1 MLQQPESNDVS
12 RRRHGQRLDRLQRS
26 RTWRGVFLPFSL
38 MLTLLIVMIGIALS
52 LRTAAQ
58 VAVLSDS
65 MLTLLV
71 LCPMVICMFP
81 LVILMLILVTLAGRL
96 QRISKSPLRRL
107 ESWTADMENHADR
120 WLGRIDER
128 TLQWAVNFAPFRRIL
143 GMFDVPSY
151 ESQDEK
157 EP

>member
-1 MLQQPESNDVS
+1 MHQQPESNDVS
-12 RRRHGQRLDRLQRS
+12 RRQHGQRLDRLQRN
-26 RTWRGVFLPFSL
+26 RTRRSVFLPFSL
-38 MLTLLIVMIGIALS
+38 MLAFLIVVIGIALS

-81 LVILMLILVTLAGRL
+81 LVMLMLMLVTFAGRL

-107 ESWTADMENHADR
+107 ESWTAGIENHADR

-143 GMFDVPSY
+143 GMFDAPSY
-151 ESQDEK
+151 ESQDEG

>member
-1 MLQQPESNDVS
+1 MSQQSESGDVT
-12 RRRHGQRLDRLQRS
+12 RHQHGQQLDRLQRN
-26 RTWRGVFLPFSL
+26 RRWRGVFLPFGL
-38 MLTLLIVMIGIALS
+38 MLMLLTVIIGMALS

-58 VAVLSDS
+58 VAVLSDA

-81 LVILMLILVTLAGRL
+81 LVVLMLMLAAFAGRL

-107 ESWTADMENHADR
+107 ESWAAVMENRADK
-120 WLGRIDER
+120 WLGQVDER

-143 GMFDVPSY
+143 GMFDAPSY
-151 ESQDEK
+151 KSQDEG